1 MEGMMTGR
9 LAIRLLVVS
18 VLATGYG
25 AHLRAHDGHEHK
37 VMGTV
42 TMAAADRVM
51 LTDTDQKRVT
61 VQVTAT
67 TKVTRN
73 GKPMK
78 AEEVRAGTR
87 IVVTAL
93 IEKDQT
99 MTARL
104 IEVGI
109 APPATK

>member
-9 LAIRLLVVS
+9 LAVTLLVVS
-18 VLATGYG
+18 VLATGLG

-42 TMAAADRVM
+42 TRVTADHVS
-51 LTDTDQKRVT
+51 LTDTDKKLVT
-61 VQVTAT
+61 VQVTAN

-87 IVVTAL
+87 VVVTAL

-109 APPATK
+109 APPVTK